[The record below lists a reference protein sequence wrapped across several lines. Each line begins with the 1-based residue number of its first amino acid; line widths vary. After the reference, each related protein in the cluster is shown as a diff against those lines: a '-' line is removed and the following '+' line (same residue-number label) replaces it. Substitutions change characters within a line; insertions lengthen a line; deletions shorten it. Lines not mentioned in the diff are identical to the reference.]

1 MKTATMV
8 QGAPQEAARLPAVG
22 RADDAAERE
31 AQAIAAR
38 VTRDASSEPVRPIP
52 VSAPVPR
59 RADASPL
66 PVART
71 AKLARGIRATGPGRP
86 LPAGL
91 RDHFEHR
98 LGHDLAAVRLHDDA
112 HAAALARS
120 AGARAFAQGNAIY
133 FGAGRFRPETAQGS
147 QLLAHE
153 LVHTLQQRG
162 LDPATAPIQR
172 EGEEEEEAPPPPA
185 PPTRIDFNF
194 NPTNAIPAGAG
205 GTATLRA
212 TTDATVG
219 ITWSIEDGTA
229 AKAAGTSIA
238 ADGTITFDA
247 AQAGGSLSVKA
258 ENAGGSFARPFSV
271 AAVPTG
277 IDATSVLSALNSA
290 ATDYGAAFQHTFT
303 SAAGSTTVLEN
314 LRIGEKF
321 PNAPS
326 PNAASHTF
334 TGAAW
339 PFGRGSDSF
348 TLSTGT
354 LANDATGAW
363 ALDASGEF
371 GPPAAGSTL
380 AQGDNVST
388 AKSLINIGDHVASHS
403 NPTPRNRLP
412 VTMTL
417 DQEFHFFNPRAAS
430 GSRWTRFTTTAHS
443 RTLRLAGDEAKF
455 VTTVNGIENE
465 EDYEGRPAVFG
476 LTAAPVN
483 TPKSASAPV
492 GGGAAPAPRTV
503 TLTARTLPATLP
515 AGASLAWSVIAPDLG
530 CTVTPDTADPTQAR
544 LTVGSTAGTVTV
556 QIAENTGTN
565 TDRVQIRITG

>member
-1 MKTATMV
+1 MPL
-8 QGAPQEAARLPAVG
+8 GPDPA
-22 RADDAAERE
+22 
-31 AQAIAAR
+31 Q
-38 VTRDASSEPVRPIP
+38 
-52 VSAPVPR
+52 
-59 RADASPL
+59 L
-66 PVART
+66 HNART
-71 AKLARGIRATGPGRP
+71 VELARGIRAAGPGRL
-86 LPAGL
+86 LPNDTRGF
-91 RDHFEHR
+91 FERR
-98 LGHDLAAVRLHDDA
+98 LGHNLSSVRLHDDA
-112 HAAALARS
+112 HAAALAHT

-133 FGAGRFRPETAQGS
+133 FGAGQFRPETAQGRR
-147 QLLAHE
+147 LIAHE
-153 LVHTLQQRG
+153 IVHTLQQRG
-162 LDPATAPIQR
+162 LDRASAPIQR

-194 NPTNAIPAGAG
+194 NPTNAIPAAAG

-219 ITWSIEDGTA
+219 ITWNIEDDTA
-229 AKAAGTSIA
+229 TKAAGTSIA
-238 ADGTITFDA
+238 ADGTITLDA

-258 ENAGGSFARPFSV
+258 ENAGGSFARSFSV

-303 SAAGSTTVLEN
+303 SAAGSATVIEN

-321 PNAPS
+321 PTAPS

-339 PFGRGSDSF
+339 PFGRGRDSF

-354 LANDATGAW
+354 LANDAAGAW

-371 GPPAAGSTL
+371 GPPPAGSTN

-388 AKSLINIGDHVASHS
+388 AKSLINVGDHVASHS

-443 RTLRLAGDEAKF
+443 RTLRLASDEVKF
-455 VTTVNGIENE
+455 VTTVNGVENE

-476 LTAAPVN
+476 LTASPVS
-483 TPKSASAPV
+483 TPKSASAPA

-503 TLTARTLPATLP
+503 ALTARTLPGTLP
-515 AGASLAWSVIAPDLG
+515 AGASLTWSVIAPDLG
-530 CTVTPDTADPTQAR
+530 CTVTPDAADPTQAT
-544 LTVGSTAGTVTV
+544 LTVGTTAGTVTV
-556 QIAENTGTN
+556 QIAEDTGTN

>member
-8 QGAPQEAARLPAVG
+8 RATPQEAVRLPAVG
-22 RADDAAERE
+22 RAGDAAERE

-38 VTRDASSEPVRPIP
+38 VTRDASPEPARPIP
-52 VSAPVPR
+52 VSAPLPR
-59 RADASPL
+59 RTDASPL
-66 PVART
+66 PFART
-71 AKLARGIRATGPGRP
+71 AQLARGIRATGPGRP
-86 LPAGL
+86 LPTEL
-91 RDHFEHR
+91 RNHFEQR
-98 LGHDLAAVRLHDDA
+98 LGHDLAAVRVHDDA
-112 HAAALARS
+112 HAAALART

-133 FGAGRFRPETAQGS
+133 FGAGRFRPETGQGR

-162 LDPATAPIQR
+162 LDPETAPIQR
-172 EGEEEEEAPPPPA
+172 EGENEVEAPPPPA

-229 AKAAGTSIA
+229 TKAAGTSIA
-238 ADGTITFDA
+238 ADGTITLDA

-271 AAVPTG
+271 AAVPSG
-277 IDATSVLSALNSA
+277 IDATSALSALNSA

-303 SAAGSTTVLEN
+303 SAAGSATVLEN

-354 LANDATGAW
+354 LANDAAGAW
-363 ALDASGEF
+363 ALDANGQF

-443 RTLRLAGDEAKF
+443 RSLRLAGDEAKF
-455 VTTVNGIENE
+455 VTTVNGVENE

-476 LTAAPVN
+476 LTASPVN
-483 TPKSASAPV
+483 TPKSASAPA
-492 GGGAAPAPRTV
+492 GGGTAPAPRTV
-503 TLTARTLPATLP
+503 ALTARTLPATLP
-515 AGASLAWSVIAPDLG
+515 AGASLTWSVIAPNLG
-530 CTVTPDTADPTQAR
+530 CTVTPDAADPTQAT
-544 LTVGSTAGTVTV
+544 LTVGTTAGTVTV